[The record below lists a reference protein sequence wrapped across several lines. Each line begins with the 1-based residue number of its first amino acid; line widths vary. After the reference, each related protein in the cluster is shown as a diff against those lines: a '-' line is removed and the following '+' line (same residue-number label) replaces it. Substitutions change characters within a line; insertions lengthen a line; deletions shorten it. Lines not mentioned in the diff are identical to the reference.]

1 MINSLTDKSNGTNYA
16 KIKNYYSRGEILLH
30 LQAAKVL
37 ESGQVVKT
45 IIENQADSSEGET
58 YEPVC
63 ESFPRALPQANS
75 SFLWSNHL
83 AKTFPNDK
91 YDVMATCHVAK
102 KNDEGTDS
110 EGYDNVGPSNFVAQ
124 AVRIVFVIIPLS

>member
-1 MINSLTDKSNGTNYA
+1 MINSLTDKSNDTNYTE
-16 KIKNYYSRGEILLH
+16 IKNYYSRD

-45 IIENQADSSEGET
+45 IIENQADSLEGET

-63 ESFPRALPQANS
+63 ESSPQAQANS

-83 AKTFPNDK
+83 IKTFPSDK
-91 YDVMATCHVAK
+91 YDVIAACYVAK
-102 KNDEGTDS
+102 KNEEDVDS
-110 EGYDNVGPSNFVAQ
+110 EEYDDVGPSNFVAQ
-124 AVRIVFVIIPLS
+124 AVCILFVIIPLS